1 MISISLRELAA
12 NLTGFFF
19 WASFAVTAFL
29 FLITVVVNICSH
41 YNDKEFWPKKAM
53 KFMIADSF
61 RSWFHLALL
70 IFNIMFCLRLI
81 ISGGY
86 SWWFLAIPP
95 VSFPLSGIILTWT
108 ARISAVI
115 GWVVSKTIEN
125 YLKIFRKNWF

>member
-19 WASFAVTAFL
+19 WASFAITAFL
-29 FLITVVVNICSH
+29 FLVTVVAIIGGH

-53 KFMIADSF
+53 KLLIAGSF

-86 SWWFLAIPP
+86 SWWLLAIPP

-108 ARISAVI
+108 ARISTVI

>member
-1 MISISLRELAA
+1 MTRNS
-12 NLTGFFF
+12 G
-19 WASFAVTAFL
+19 
-29 FLITVVVNICSH
+29 
-41 YNDKEFWPKKAM
+41 PKGNEIHDAG
-53 KFMIADSF
+53 SF

-86 SWWFLAIPP
+86 SWWLLAIPP

-115 GWVVSKTIEN
+115 RLGREQN
-125 YLKIFRKNWF
+125 D